1 MATESKLGRTIDS
14 IEQQAERKKTAENL
28 EERVATAQTKARSV
42 NSDLQSLVDVVENL
56 QFYRQ
61 VLNGIVG
68 SDSEPDS
75 VTNALEEA
83 AEAVEVDKDEYADLL
98 VSDVK
103 DSNTADID
111 ELQTRINDATTS
123 VENATEDVK
132 SKLREHRS
140 EWEDKLSSAR
150 ELQKII
156 GAGSDEFTTTVEWI
170 ETIVSKKIW
179 DPANSATAICTEW
192 ENAIEQWRQ
201 HQELQ
206 DLSSFKE
213 THNLSD
219 KTVDAL
225 KRLDSRSNLTLAN
238 VDLDVLEEMKRI
250 DELSE
255 AVELQI

>member
-1 MATESKLGRTIDS
+1 MATESELGRTIDS

-28 EERVATAQTKARSV
+28 EERVATARTKARSV
-42 NSDLQSLVDVVENL
+42 NSDLQSLTDAVEDL
-56 QFYRQ
+56 QFYRK
-61 VLNGIVG
+61 VLNGIV
-68 SDSEPDS
+68 DPDAEPES
-75 VTNALEEA
+75 VVNALEEA
-83 AEAVEVDKDEYADLL
+83 AKAVEEDHDEYIDLL

-103 DSNTADID
+103 DSDTADVGQ
-111 ELQTRINDATTS
+111 LQTRIKTATTA
-123 VENATEDVK
+123 VESAIEDVK
-132 SKLREHRS
+132 SELRQHRS
-140 EWEDKLSSAR
+140 EWEGKLSSAR

-156 GAGSDEFTTTVEWI
+156 GAGSEEFTTTVEWI

-179 DPANSATAICTEW
+179 EPSNSATAVCTEW
-192 ENAIEQWRQ
+192 ENAIKQWRQ

-206 DLSSFKE
+206 DLSSFKK

>member
-1 MATESKLGRTIDS
+1 MATESELGRTIDS
-14 IEQQAERKKTAENL
+14 IEQQAERKKTSENL
-28 EERVATAQTKARSV
+28 EDRVTTARAKARSV
-42 NSDLQSLVDVVENL
+42 NSDLQSLADAVEVL
-56 QFYRQ
+56 QFYRE
-61 VLNGIVG
+61 VLNCIVDP
-68 SDSEPDS
+68 DSEPES
-75 VTNALEEA
+75 VSNALEEA
-83 AEAVEVDKDEYADLL
+83 AEAVQEGHDEYADLL
-98 VSDVK
+98 VNDVK
-103 DSNTADID
+103 DSNAADVGQ
-111 ELQTRINDATTS
+111 LQTRIKAATTS
-123 VENATEDVK
+123 VESAIEDVK
-132 SKLREHRS
+132 SELRQHRS
-140 EWEDKLSSAR
+140 EWEKKLSSAR

-156 GAGSDEFTTTVEWI
+156 GAGSEEFTTTVGWI
-170 ETIVSKKIW
+170 ETIVSTKIW
-179 DPANSATAICTEW
+179 EPSNSATAVCTEW

-206 DLSSFKE
+206 DLSSFKK